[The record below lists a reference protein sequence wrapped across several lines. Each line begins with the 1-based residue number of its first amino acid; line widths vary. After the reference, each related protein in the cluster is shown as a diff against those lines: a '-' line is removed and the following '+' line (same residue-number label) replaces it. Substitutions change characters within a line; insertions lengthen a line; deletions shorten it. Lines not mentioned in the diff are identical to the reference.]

1 VQFESCNFFILLYQ
15 GSTEFA
21 SKLNSAKKGFPA
33 SIAETTAKLLP
44 TTVAGICL
52 KPGMAEGVID
62 WSHRLAMI
70 MPNQMALGPF
80 DWNVGSSQA
89 CSSKAIK

>member
-21 SKLNSAKKGFPA
+21 SKQNSAVGFPA
-33 SIAETTAKLLP
+33 SIAETTTKLLP